1 MSPSR
6 QQTTRNE
13 ATKETYDNMD
23 SGEQQKNLS
32 TPRSTTTFSTNT
44 SSSRTTT
51 MTSQEQQKRQE
62 QQQQLDKEA
71 TTTTVSAQQQ
81 QQQTAG
87 NYYNFDINAL
97 VQSALAQAK
106 VDPEVVTA
114 AAQLFVLANQARNH
128 GYLVDANSNVVDVT
142 AANRSS
148 AMSLSN
154 LLLPDEANSS
164 SKATVFIK
172 NN

>member
-13 ATKETYDNMD
+13 TTKETYDNMD
-23 SGEQQKNLS
+23 TGEQQKNLS
-32 TPRSTTTFSTNT
+32 TPRSSTAYST
-44 SSSRTTT
+44 STPSSRTTT

-71 TTTTVSAQQQ
+71 TTTVGVQQQ
-81 QQQTAG
+81 QQQQAAV

-97 VQSALAQAK
+97 VQSALAQTK
-106 VDPEVVTA
+106 VDPEVVRA
-114 AAQLFVLANQARNH
+114 AAHLFVLANQARNN
-128 GYLVDANSNVVDVT
+128 GYFVDANSNVVDVT

-164 SKATVFIK
+164 SKAT
-172 NN
+172 

>member
-32 TPRSTTTFSTNT
+32 APRSTTTFSTNT

-62 QQQQLDKEA
+62 QQQQFDKEA
-71 TTTTVSAQQQ
+71 TTTVSTQQQQ

-97 VQSALAQAK
+97 VQSAVAQSALAQAK
-106 VDPEVVTA
+106 VDLEVVRA
-114 AAQLFVLANQARNH
+114 AAHLFVLANQARNH
-128 GYLVDANSNVVDVT
+128 GYLVDGNSNVVDVT

-164 SKATVFIK
+164 SKAT
-172 NN
+172 

>member
-6 QQTTRNE
+6 QQTTHNE
-13 ATKETYDNMD
+13 TTKETYDNMD
-23 SGEQQKNLS
+23 GEQQKNLS
-32 TPRSTTTFSTNT
+32 TPRSSTTYSTST
-44 SSSRTTT
+44 SGSRTTT

-62 QQQQLDKEA
+62 HQQQLDKEA
-71 TTTTVSAQQQ
+71 TTTGAQQQ
-81 QQQTAG
+81 QQQQQQATG

-106 VDPEVVTA
+106 VDPEVVRA
-114 AAQLFVLANQARNH
+114 AAHLFVLANQARNN
-128 GYLVDANSNVVDVT
+128 GYFVDANSNVVDVT

-164 SKATVFIK
+164 SKAT
-172 NN
+172 

>member
-51 MTSQEQQKRQE
+51 MTSQEQKRQE
-62 QQQQLDKEA
+62 QQQLDKEA

-106 VDPEVVTA
+106 VDPEVVRA

-164 SKATVFIK
+164 SKAT
-172 NN
+172 

>member
-44 SSSRTTT
+44 SSSP
-51 MTSQEQQKRQE
+51 
-62 QQQQLDKEA
+62 
-71 TTTTVSAQQQ
+71 
-81 QQQTAG
+81 
-87 NYYNFDINAL
+87 
-97 VQSALAQAK
+97 QAK
-106 VDPEVVTA
+106 VDPEVVRA

-164 SKATVFIK
+164 SKATNDASSLQDDGVHDHLREEFVK
-172 NN
+172 L

>member
-6 QQTTRNE
+6 QQTSRNE

-32 TPRSTTTFSTNT
+32 TPRSTTMFSTNT

-71 TTTTVSAQQQ
+71 TTTVGAQQQ
-81 QQQTAG
+81 QQQAAV

-97 VQSALAQAK
+97 VQGALSQAK
-106 VDPEVVTA
+106 VDPEVVRA
-114 AAQLFVLANQARNH
+114 AAHLFVLANQARN
-128 GYLVDANSNVVDVT
+128 LVDANSNVVDVT

-164 SKATVFIK
+164 SKAT
-172 NN
+172 

>member
-13 ATKETYDNMD
+13 TTKETYDNMD
-23 SGEQQKNLS
+23 IGEQQKNLS
-32 TPRSTTTFSTNT
+32 ASRSSTTYSTNT

-71 TTTTVSAQQQ
+71 TTVGAQQQ
-81 QQQTAG
+81 AIDTLVQ
-87 NYYNFDINAL
+87 NAL
-97 VQSALAQAK
+97 AQAALAQAK
-106 VDPEVVTA
+106 VDPEVVIA
-114 AAQLFVLANQARNH
+114 AAHLFVLANQARNN
-128 GYLVDANSNVVDVT
+128 GYFDVNSNVVDVT

-164 SKATVFIK
+164 SKAT
-172 NN
+172 

>member
-32 TPRSTTTFSTNT
+32 TPRSTTTNT

-106 VDPEVVTA
+106 VDPEVVRA

-164 SKATVFIK
+164 SKAT
-172 NN
+172 

>member
-13 ATKETYDNMD
+13 TTKETYDNMD

-62 QQQQLDKEA
+62 QQQLDKE
-71 TTTTVSAQQQ
+71 TTTTVGAQQQ
-81 QQQTAG
+81 QQQQAAG

-106 VDPEVVTA
+106 VDPEVVRA
-114 AAQLFVLANQARNH
+114 AAHLFVLANQARNH

-164 SKATVFIK
+164 SKATVFI
-172 NN
+172 NNN